1 MSLLSI
7 HSVAI
12 TSFVYPTAFITK
24 MLPATASHVVTTVT
38 FLDPNRALWTL
49 FQFFAN
55 QKLLECQVIF
65 VRILHLVLSAV
76 FSNMK
81 FASTIETIVFAATR
95 TTKFIILLI
104 KHKCILASRCRAPTQ
119 IFLLI
124 DHRVQTPVLVFLV
137 SSLV

>member
-38 FLDPNRALWTL
+38 FLDPNGALGTL

-55 QKLLECQVIF
+55 QKLLKFQVIF

-81 FASTIETIVFAATR
+81 FASTI
-95 TTKFIILLI
+95 
-104 KHKCILASRCRAPTQ
+104 
-119 IFLLI
+119 
-124 DHRVQTPVLVFLV
+124 
-137 SSLV
+137 